1 MFLIDRR
8 EKKQDNT
15 AQNIGDPFSIYPYK
29 TYMATSRMDQFP
41 KSQFSVRWA
50 WVVSQI
56 DNFQRG
62 FLSKSLLE
70 AVDTAEGLQSFWQ
83 TETN

>member
-1 MFLIDRR
+1 
-8 EKKQDNT
+8 
-15 AQNIGDPFSIYPYK
+15 
-29 TYMATSRMDQFP
+29 MDQFP

-70 AVDTAEGLQSFWQ
+70 VVDTAEGLQSFWQ